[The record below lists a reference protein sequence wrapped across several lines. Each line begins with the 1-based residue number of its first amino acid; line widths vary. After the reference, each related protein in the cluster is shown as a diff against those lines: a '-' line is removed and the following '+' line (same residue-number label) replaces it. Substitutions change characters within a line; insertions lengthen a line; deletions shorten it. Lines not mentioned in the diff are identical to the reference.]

1 MKPYCI
7 ITYPAERISAWREA
21 FPIMLILEDVALM
34 CVAYY
39 CCW

>member
-1 MKPYCI
+1 
-7 ITYPAERISAWREA
+7 
-21 FPIMLILEDVALM
+21 MLILEDVALM